1 MLGDDHGDV
10 QDPLSQLDSDDDVD
24 SDDDIIA
31 MKLPDGF
38 RLQESP
44 PVKLDRAL
52 IKRCVFLRRGMGWF
66 LGQISRAA
74 PPQTSHTYDYRVV
87 LAYDQSTISVKMPL
101 DAYDVDE
108 ANADVGAWA
117 LIEPIDDSEEPAG
130 GCEGEQP
137 RWQGSRART
146 PNVRNS
152 DQPG

>member
-1 MLGDDHGDV
+1 
-10 QDPLSQLDSDDDVD
+10 
-24 SDDDIIA
+24 
-31 MKLPDGF
+31 
-38 RLQESP
+38 
-44 PVKLDRAL
+44 
-52 IKRCVFLRRGMGWF
+52 MGWF

-108 ANADVGAWA
+108 ANADVGAWE
-117 LIEPIDDSEEPAG
+117 LLEPIDDSEEPAR
-130 GCEGEQP
+130 GCDGEQP
-137 RWQGSRART
+137 RRQGSRVRT

>member
-1 MLGDDHGDV
+1 MLSLRPRG
-10 QDPLSQLDSDDDVD
+10 
-24 SDDDIIA
+24 
-31 MKLPDGF
+31 
-38 RLQESP
+38 RTP
-44 PVKLDRAL
+44 PEL
-52 IKRCVFLRRGMGWF
+52 RGMGWF

-137 RWQGSRART
+137 RRQGSRART

>member
-1 MLGDDHGDV
+1 M
-10 QDPLSQLDSDDDVD
+10 
-24 SDDDIIA
+24 
-31 MKLPDGF
+31 
-38 RLQESP
+38 R
-44 PVKLDRAL
+44 
-52 IKRCVFLRRGMGWF
+52 WF

-101 DAYDVDE
+101 DAYDLDE

-130 GCEGEQP
+130 GCEGEQL
-137 RWQGSRART
+137 RRQGSRART